1 MNWLTVVESIGI
13 FGIGSGILAGLI
25 RSLVKHALDRDLEAF
40 KHGLRRAHEIEMEEA
55 KNRFT
60 VGATSHMANVA
71 FDKHAAFCEEYA
83 TEVIKTLETLF
94 SKGPHEVALE
104 RAAAL
109 YDVRKKWV
117 VWLTP
122 ELETELEKFE
132 AALRTI
138 GVNAQIL
145 RMVPGDPE
153 SIREMFKE
161 FANIFGVKYGFKRWN
176 GEQVTA
182 AYAIE
187 FTIAGL
193 RAVLGTAE
201 LTRLRGELVERASE
215 NLAFAAKSSR
225 H

>member
-1 MNWLTVVESIGI
+1 MNWQTLLQSIGI
-13 FGIGSGILAGLI
+13 FAVGSGLLTWLIQSLA
-25 RSLVKHALDRDLEAF
+25 KQALDRDLEAF
-40 KHGLRRAHEIEMEEA
+40 QHGLRKAHEMEMEEA

-71 FDKHAAFCEEYA
+71 FDKHAAFCEEYGA
-83 TEVIKTLETLF
+83 EVIKTLETLF

-104 RAAAL
+104 CAAAL
-109 YDVRKKWV
+109 YGVRKKWV

-145 RMVPGDPE
+145 RMDPGDPE
-153 SIREMFKE
+153 SITEMFKQ
-161 FANIFGVKYGFKRWN
+161 FANVFGTKYGFKRWN

-182 AYAIE
+182 GYAIE

-215 NLAFAAKSSR
+215 NLG
-225 H
+225 